1 MLVLMIDQSDET
13 RTLEKK
19 RPPPR
24 RNQRNKPP
32 NRSRQRQLEA
42 RAIEVF
48 LSSSPA
54 KTADLRRKYS
64 AGPRN
69 APLQGAGQSNL
80 MAP

>member
-42 RAIEVF
+42 RAIKVF
-48 LSSSPA
+48 HHRRLP
-54 KTADLRRKYS
+54 KTVDL
-64 AGPRN
+64 
-69 APLQGAGQSNL
+69 
-80 MAP
+80 